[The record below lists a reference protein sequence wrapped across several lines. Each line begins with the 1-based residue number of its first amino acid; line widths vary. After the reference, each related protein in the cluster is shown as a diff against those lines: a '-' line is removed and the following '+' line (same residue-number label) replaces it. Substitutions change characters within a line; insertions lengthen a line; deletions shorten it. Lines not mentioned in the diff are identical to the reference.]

1 MALSKPRKEKK
12 PMETYEIISSIV
24 AIVFIGLSLTFG
36 IQKKDL
42 LSRVRSAGFLLRE
55 IEKAL
60 EDGILSPEE
69 ISNIV
74 KKAKAVIS

>member
-1 MALSKPRKEKK
+1 
-12 PMETYEIISSIV
+12 METYEIISSIV